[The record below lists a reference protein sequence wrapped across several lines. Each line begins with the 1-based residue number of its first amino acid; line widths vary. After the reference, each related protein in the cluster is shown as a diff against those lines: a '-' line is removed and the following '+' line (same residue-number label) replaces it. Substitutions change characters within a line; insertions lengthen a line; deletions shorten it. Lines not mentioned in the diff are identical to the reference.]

1 MSLIEMQKDLLQ
13 LADDI
18 LDVTKIESSSLRLKK
33 ETFHFKELIT
43 LIINEYNKVIEK
55 SNKNIRL
62 VYTSKE

>member
-1 MSLIEMQKDLLQ
+1 LQ

-33 ETFHFKELIT
+33 EIFDFKELIT

-55 SNKNIRL
+55 SNKNIKL